1 MVTSMSKRLMAA
13 GGLSV
18 MLLALTASTSIAADP
33 PQAKEIG
40 ARARLALEGHR
51 YAEAADLMDEAFRL
65 DPHPV
70 WLANAG
76 FARMMAGQQDR
87 AVENLSAALQDKE
100 LKGDARQLAIVRLG
114 NASTARAHLARADE
128 ARARGDLEAAARG
141 FDSAFELVAI
151 GPYVLEA
158 AGLWE
163 RAGYLDLAEKR
174 FELAATMPDL
184 TEPQRRLVTDALKR
198 IAVLRV
204 GPGVAPAVG
213 PATPPLGPLGPGQ
226 EPVEVAR
233 RTPAREGPPVLG
245 WVLVGVGVAAVGT
258 GVAAFIISGS
268 EHTAAEDARAVGDEE
283 ARLEHNSRLSTWRNV
298 GILATSVGVASAVTG
313 AIMIAVHDDDEPGQA
328 LQVGGVVLP
337 GGGLATMRIG
347 FR

>member
-1 MVTSMSKRLMAA
+1 MVKGMIKRLMAA
-13 GGLSV
+13 WALGA
-18 MLLALTASTSIAADP
+18 MLVAPPMSPVHAADQP
-33 PQAKEIG
+33 KAKEVG

-151 GPYVLEA
+151 GPYALEA
-158 AGLWE
+158 ADLWE
-163 RAGYLDLAEKR
+163 RAGNLELAEQR
-174 FELAATMPDL
+174 FERAAAMPDL

-198 IAVLRV
+198 IAVLRA
-204 GPGVAPAVG
+204 GSGVAPAVA
-213 PATPPLGPLGPGQ
+213 PAAPPVGPGKSGE

-233 RTPAREGPPVLG
+233 RTPERGGPPVLG

-268 EHTAAEDARAVGDEE
+268 EHAAAEDAKAVGDEE

-298 GILATSVGVASAVTG
+298 GIVATSAGVVSAVTG
-313 AIMIAVHDDDEPGQA
+313 VIMIAVSGDDEPKRA
-328 LQVGGVVLP
+328 LEVGGAPLP

-347 FR
+347 F